1 MELFKERCLGL
12 SDNGLVKLSEE
23 SPLMCLP
30 QVKEAFLELK
40 DDASKQGFNLQA
52 CSAFRSFEAQARIV
66 SAKFRGERKILDI
79 HEQPLQAIPDDAVE
93 RLKAILLF
101 SAMPGFSRHHIGA
114 DLDVYAQDRLPEG
127 QSLQLTYHEY
137 LSDSY
142 FSEFGVY
149 LNESIEKFGFSN
161 PYMPKLQLDDAS
173 SSSDKV
179 KVLSTCITYEASNVA
194 KRIENGQIAVGP
206 EPWHISHAQTADKYL
221 VHYDVE
227 AAIAYVENADLPFSR
242 YVREVMTQ
250 ERINTMLKINVLS

>member
-1 MELFKERCLGL
+1 MDLFKERCLGL

-101 SAMPGFSRHHIGA
+101 SAMPGFSRHHIGG

-127 QSLQLTYHEY
+127 QGLQLTYHEY

-179 KVLSTCITYEASNVA
+179 KLLSTCITDEASIVA

-206 EPWHISHAQTADKYL
+206 EPWHISHAQTADQYL
-221 VHYDVE
+221 EHYDVE

-242 YVREVMTQ
+242 YVRDVMTQ
-250 ERINTMLKINVLS
+250 ERINTMLKLNALY